1 MYNERPMMRTK
12 TIEPQFKVRR
22 LKGGQEGN
30 LLSDL
35 KQRREKE
42 KVKDRV

>member
-1 MYNERPMMRTK
+1 MLRTK

-22 LKGGQEGN
+22 KKGGKERN

-35 KQRREKE
+35 KHRRENG
-42 KVKDRV
+42 KVEDRV

>member
-1 MYNERPMMRTK
+1 MYNERPMLRTGN
-12 TIEPQFKVRR
+12 IEPQFKVRKK
-22 LKGGQEGN
+22 KGGQEGN

-42 KVKDRV
+42 KVEDRV